1 MTVHRRL
8 SEHGFALIK
17 DVLDGGE
24 CDRLSTRLQSLG
36 RPGTRDLLQHD
47 WCGALVSR
55 IRSSPVLAGLL
66 PATHVAV
73 QCNYFEKST
82 ATNWLVATHQDLAVP
97 VGARVEHPDLSGWSR
112 KQGVLYVQPPV
123 EALQEL
129 IAIRLHVDTCAETD
143 GPLRVVPG
151 SHALGRIA
159 AGDIPGIRA
168 ARGEVACP
176 AHRGSVLAMRPL
188 LLHASSR
195 ATGTGMRRVL
205 HFLFGPPS
213 LPCGLQWRYAV

>member
-1 MTVHRRL
+1 MSHRQF
-8 SEHGFALIK
+8 SEHGFAVIE
-17 DVLDGGE
+17 DVLDGAE

-47 WCGALVSR
+47 WCGALASR
-55 IRSSPVLAGLL
+55 IRSSPALAGLV

-73 QCNYFEKST
+73 QCSCFEKST

-97 VGARVEHPDLSGWSR
+97 VGARIEHPDLSGWSR
-112 KQGVLYVQPPV
+112 KQGALYVQPPLEV
-123 EALQEL
+123 LRDL
-129 IAIRLHVDTCAETD
+129 VAIRLHVDACAEAD

-151 SHALGRIA
+151 SHAHGRIA
-159 AGDIPGIRA
+159 AGEIAALRA
-168 ARGEVACP
+168 ARPEVVCAAP
-176 AHRGSVLAMRPL
+176 RGSVLAMRPL

-195 ATGTGMRRVL
+195 ASGTSMRRVL

-213 LPCGLQWRYAV
+213 LPHGLQWRQAV